1 MAGFWWSAGPSSCP
15 GRPGSLLG
23 RWENYWDF
31 RWKVGTLVYQSASCQ
46 PGLFPAMRMGCAYLQ
61 LWRYEDILV
70 EQGTL
75 HQDPQSGGL
84 LPASW
89 LPQCLF
95 RVFQENGTCSSLL
108 KTSTTYIKDFS
119 VLKKM
124 ETLKNKYTKE
134 CNKREDPDDVIT

>member
-1 MAGFWWSAGPSSCP
+1 M
-15 GRPGSLLG
+15 
-23 RWENYWDF
+23 
-31 RWKVGTLVYQSASCQ
+31 YQLASCHFSEVLAQ
-46 PGLFPAMRMGCAYLQ
+46 QRGWAASYFQ
-61 LWRYEDILV
+61 LWRYEDIPT

-75 HQDPQSGGL
+75 HQDPKHGGL

-95 RVFQENGTCSSLL
+95 RVFRESGTHSSLL
-108 KTSTTYIKDFS
+108 KASTALIKDFG

-134 CNKREDPDDVIT
+134 CN